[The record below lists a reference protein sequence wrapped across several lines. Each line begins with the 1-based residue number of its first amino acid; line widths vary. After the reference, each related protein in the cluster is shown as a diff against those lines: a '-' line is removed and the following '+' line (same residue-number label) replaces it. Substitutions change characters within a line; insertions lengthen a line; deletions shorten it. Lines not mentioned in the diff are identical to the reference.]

1 MVTSRPCNG
10 DINKTW
16 KPYSLSFASG
26 VFTHLLQLCVIVM
39 AAVTGYLS
47 ILLTPWLVFILAAVA
62 FLSL

>member
-1 MVTSRPCNG
+1 MVTSHPCNG

-16 KPYSLSFASG
+16 KPYSLSFSSG
-26 VFTHLLQLCVIVM
+26 AFVDLLQLCVIVM
-39 AAVTGYLS
+39 AAVKGYFS